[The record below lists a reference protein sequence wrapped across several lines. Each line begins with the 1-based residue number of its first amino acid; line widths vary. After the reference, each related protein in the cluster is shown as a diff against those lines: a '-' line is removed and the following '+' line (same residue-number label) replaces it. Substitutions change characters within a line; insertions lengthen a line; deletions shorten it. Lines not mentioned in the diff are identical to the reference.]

1 MYYQMYPTMFTR
13 NYCFNNQWE
22 MDLLT
27 NKYDTIQEALN
38 FAKQTKICLRE
49 QNWYIYKCSW
59 LFGKVRISLKSLY
72 DDRYLDK
79 KIDKD
84 EISEIYNYK

>member
-1 MYYQMYPTMFTR
+1 MYPVMYTR
-13 NYCFNNQWE
+13 NYYFNNQWE
-22 MDLLT
+22 KDLLT
-27 NKYDTIQEALN
+27 NKYESIKEALN

-49 QNWYIYKCSW
+49 TNWYIYKCSW

-72 DDRYLDK
+72 DDGELDK

-84 EISEIYNYK
+84 EFGIIYNYKN